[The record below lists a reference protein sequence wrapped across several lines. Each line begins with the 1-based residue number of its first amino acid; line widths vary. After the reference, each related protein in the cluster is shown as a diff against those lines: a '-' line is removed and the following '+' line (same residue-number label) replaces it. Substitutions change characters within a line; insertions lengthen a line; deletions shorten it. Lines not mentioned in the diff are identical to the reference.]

1 MDRPTLQEAKMLVNR
16 TSLLTLAAVTTLAM
30 AATGADAGSLC
41 SRGGGG
47 FGGYARAYSSAPRVI
62 NKVVSVK
69 PRNNEQYSKPAYAK
83 GPAADSVKSA
93 SVASAAKATT
103 KADAA
108 DAGAA
113 GTTKLAAANSTAVK
127 PAPVP
132 AATATKTCFAKEYLD
147 NGTVRFSDTCT
158 KEWAINS
165 TNVETKT
172 SKVDQACLTKENNQ
186 NGVVMFKD
194 TCTGEWAMNTAD
206 QFAQAK

>member
-1 MDRPTLQEAKMLVNR
+1 MLVNR

-30 AATGADAGSLC
+30 AATGAEAGSLC
-41 SRGGGG
+41 NRGGGG
-47 FGGYARAYSSAPRVI
+47 FGGYARAYSPAPRVI
-62 NKVVSVK
+62 NKVVAVK
-69 PRNNEQYSKPAYAK
+69 PRNDEQYSKPAYAK
-83 GPAADSVKSA
+83 RPASADSVKSA

-108 DAGAA
+108 DTSATGA
-113 GTTKLAAANSTAVK
+113 TKLAAAASTAVK
-127 PAPVP
+127 PATAAAP
-132 AATATKTCFAKEYLD
+132 ATTATKTCFAKEYLD

-194 TCTGEWAMNTAD
+194 ACTGEWAMNTAD

>member
-1 MDRPTLQEAKMLVNR
+1 MLVNR

-30 AATGADAGSLC
+30 AATGAEAGFLC
-41 SRGGGG
+41 NRGGGG
-47 FGGYARAYSSAPRVI
+47 FGGGFARAYSPAPRVI
-62 NKVVSVK
+62 NKVVAVK
-69 PRNNEQYSKPAYAK
+69 PRNDAQYSKPAYAK
-83 GPAADSVKSA
+83 RPAAADSVKST
-93 SVASAAKATT
+93 SVASTVKPTT
-103 KADAA
+103 KADPAETSLA
-108 DAGAA
+108 SA
-113 GTTKLAAANSTAVK
+113 TKPATVSTAAK
-127 PAPVP
+127 PTTATAAVP
-132 AATATKTCFAKEYLD
+132 ATTATKTCFAKEYLD

-194 TCTGEWAMNTAD
+194 ACTGEWAMNTAD

>member
-1 MDRPTLQEAKMLVNR
+1 MLVNR

-30 AATGADAGSLC
+30 AATGAEAGSLC
-41 SRGGGG
+41 NRGGGG
-47 FGGYARAYSSAPRVI
+47 FGGYARAYSPAPRVI
-62 NKVVSVK
+62 NKVVAVK
-69 PRNNEQYSKPAYAK
+69 PRNDEQYSKPAYAK
-83 GPAADSVKSA
+83 RPASADSVKST

-108 DAGAA
+108 DTSVASA
-113 GTTKLAAANSTAVK
+113 TKPATASTAAK
-127 PAPVP
+127 PTVVASAAVP
-132 AATATKTCFAKEYLD
+132 TATATKTCFAKEYLD

-194 TCTGEWAMNTAD
+194 ACTGEWAMNTAD

>member
-1 MDRPTLQEAKMLVNR
+1 MLVNR

-30 AATGADAGSLC
+30 AATSAEAGFLC
-41 SRGGGG
+41 NRGGGG
-47 FGGYARAYSSAPRVI
+47 FGGGFARAYSPAPRVI
-62 NKVVSVK
+62 NKVVAVK
-69 PRNNEQYSKPAYAK
+69 PRNDEQHSKPAYAK
-83 GPAADSVKSA
+83 RPASADSVKPT
-93 SVASAAKATT
+93 SVASTVKPTT
-103 KADAA
+103 KADPA
-108 DAGAA
+108 DASAA
-113 GTTKLAAANSTAVK
+113 GATKLAAAVSTAVK
-127 PAPVP
+127 PATAAVP

-194 TCTGEWAMNTAD
+194 ACTGEWAMNTAD